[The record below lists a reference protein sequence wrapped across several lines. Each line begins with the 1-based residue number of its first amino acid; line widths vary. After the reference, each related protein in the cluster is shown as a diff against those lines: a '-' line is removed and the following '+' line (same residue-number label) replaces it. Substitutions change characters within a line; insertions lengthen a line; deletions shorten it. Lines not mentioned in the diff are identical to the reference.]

1 LKDISIYRA
10 NGWSVQM
17 QINYTAYVTT
27 QFPFSF
33 GGRTTWH
40 NVEGEVRIFEDTST
54 SEVTCTDIRVLC
66 VQPPVPSITP
76 DEMAE
81 IKENLEVAG
90 LHEYYN
96 PPITPEPDF

>member
-1 LKDISIYRA
+1 MKIHF
-10 NGWSVQM
+10 
-17 QINYTAYVTT
+17 TAFVTT

-33 GGRTTWH
+33 NGRTTWH
-40 NVEGEVRIFEDTST
+40 DVEGAVKILEDTST
-54 SEVTCTDIRVLC
+54 SEIICTDIKVIC

-96 PPITPEPDF
+96 PPILDEPDF